1 MNPSTPVSVARLSS
15 GLPTVVMGDGTRC
28 LIDNNTIWM
37 PVGNPVGLSL
47 RAGYQQPRLLH
58 PQMRPSGA
66 LQLPTIQPPPCSN
79 HWEAM
84 PVCQPSLGL
93 DLQLMRPEAFS
104 CMLPQLDQPSPVPPS
119 QSLAH
124 VETPAISTIN
134 NPTPKVQPKQKSYL
148 KPCKRKPKAFRPK
161 PQPKPRIPKEKVRK
175 LQPESKPYFVPQPL
189 GAKHIKT
196 QSRPLGNTITKPSG
210 GNGISKPR
218 CKLSFAEELLSA
230 DQAYLQSRYALPRT
244 LPVPGKII
252 KDKTVSATDPSKSAD
267 TIVATVNV
275 NPAKTMEKAEPS
287 SDDEYDVEYL
297 YLTKLILRKKRKPTA
312 EPNKEYPPSHKRKC
326 RYDNS
331 EVPQAAKQPR
341 LEDPQDA
348 LEPPQD
354 SLEDLEA
361 LLAEYSSSLSFGVRH
376 F

>member
-1 MNPSTPVSVARLSS
+1 MNPPTPVSVTRLSS

-37 PVGNPVGLSL
+37 PAGNLVGLSL
-47 RAGYQQPRLLH
+47 GAGYQQPRLLH

-93 DLQLMRPEAFS
+93 DLQLMRPEAIS
-104 CMLPQLDQPSPVPPS
+104 CMLPQLDLPSPVPPS
-119 QSLAH
+119 QSLA
-124 VETPAISTIN
+124 ISTNN
-134 NPTPKVQPKQKSYL
+134 NPTPKVQPKR
-148 KPCKRKPKAFRPK
+148 KPERKLCKRKPQ
-161 PQPKPRIPKEKVRK
+161 PQPKPCIPKEKVRK

-196 QSRPLGNTITKPSG
+196 QSRPLGKTITKPSG

-230 DQAYLQSRYALPRT
+230 DQAYLQSRSALSRT

-252 KDKTVSATDPSKSAD
+252 KDKTVSATGPSKSTD
-267 TIVATVNV
+267 SIVATINV
-275 NPAKTMEKAEPS
+275 NPAEALHQPEPS
-287 SDDEYDVEYL
+287 FDGEYDVEYL

-312 EPNKEYPPSHKRKC
+312 EPNKEYPPSRKRK
-326 RYDNS
+326 YPDDNS
-331 EVPQAAKQPR
+331 EVPQAAKQPS
-341 LEDPQDA
+341 LGVSQDA

-361 LLAEYSSSLSFGVRH
+361 LLAEYSSGLVSDIRDFPYIL
-376 F
+376 